1 MTKIESIISFTAVF
15 LVVFVML
22 FAPAF
27 ASGEPTGEIG
37 AAPSGEPFAAVSGE
51 PSGEIGS
58 VPSFGSGSAE
68 IVADILFEA
77 AGIDTTDDVSAL
89 LADVDTAEVA
99 EELRA
104 ILDMTQLMTD
114 EQLRG
119 QIVSLA
125 AAYGYSFA
133 ETELDAIV
141 SIIRSFEPLTVAE
154 LQAKLEQ
161 MRGGILAVEE
171 VREGLSTL
179 GERVQEFIQKII
191 EMLRSV
197 IGQNEPEWMTLF
209 EKK

>member
-1 MTKIESIISFTAVF
+1 MTKFESIISFTAVF

-51 PSGEIGS
+51 PSGEMGT
-58 VPSFGSGSAE
+58 VSFMGNGSAE
-68 IVADILFEA
+68 IVTDILFEA
-77 AGIDTTDDVSAL
+77 AGIETTDDVSAL
-89 LADVDTAEVA
+89 LADMDTAEVA

-125 AAYGYSFA
+125 ASYGYSFTEA
-133 ETELDAIV
+133 ELDAIV

-154 LQAKLEQ
+154 LQTKLEQ

-179 GERVQEFIQKII
+179 GERVQEFIRKLID
-191 EMLRSV
+191 
-197 IGQNEPEWMTLF
+197 LF
-209 EKK
+209 HTIFGRI

>member
-1 MTKIESIISFTAVF
+1 MTKFESIISFTAVF

-37 AAPSGEPFAAVSGE
+37 AAPSGEPFGTASGE
-51 PSGEIGS
+51 PSGEMGT
-58 VPSFGSGSAE
+58 VSFMGNGSAE
-68 IVADILFEA
+68 IVTDIVFEA
-77 AGIDTTDDVSAL
+77 AGIETTDDVSAL
-89 LADVDTAEVA
+89 LADMDTAEVA

-125 AAYGYSFA
+125 ASYGYSFTEA
-133 ETELDAIV
+133 ELDAIV

-179 GERVQEFIQKII
+179 GERVQEFIRKLID
-191 EMLRSV
+191 
-197 IGQNEPEWMTLF
+197 LF
-209 EKK
+209 HTIFGRI